1 MSFPRR
7 IRKLA
12 RALVSM
18 QAMRH
23 EADDD
28 PGRRFTRFGVHRQ
41 LERAR
46 EAIDLF
52 LGATARE
59 QRDFP
64 VYVLMELRK
73 D

>member
-1 MSFPRR
+1 
-7 IRKLA
+7 
-12 RALVSM
+12 M

-23 EADDD
+23 EADD
-28 PGRRFTRFGVHRQ
+28 PGRRFTRFEVHRQ

-64 VYVLMELRK
+64 VYVLMDLRK